1 MDSAQSLQRRG
12 GLVSLSPS
20 QTPRSSDKSARD
32 LRSADSNSSTKYD
45 KDKGVNVQVIVRCRS
60 VYSKFPCFGFWV
72 CFLSPLWLTKWT
84 ILVIGAANSGICFC
98 RPLNDDELRIHTPV
112 VVSCHDGRREVC
124 AIQNIANKQ
133 IDRTFM
139 FDKVCINP

>member
-60 VYSKFPCFGFWV
+60 VYSKFPCFGFLGL
-72 CFLSPLWLTKWT
+72 FSLASL
-84 ILVIGAANSGICFC
+84 A
-98 RPLNDDELRIHTPV
+98 
-112 VVSCHDGRREVC
+112 
-124 AIQNIANKQ
+124 
-133 IDRTFM
+133 
-139 FDKVCINP
+139 DKVDNFSNRGCKLRYLLL